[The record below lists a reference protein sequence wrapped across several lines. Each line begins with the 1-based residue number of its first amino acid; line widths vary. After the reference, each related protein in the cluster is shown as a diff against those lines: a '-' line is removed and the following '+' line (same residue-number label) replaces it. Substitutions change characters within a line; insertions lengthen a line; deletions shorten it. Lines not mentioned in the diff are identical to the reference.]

1 MNTVSLY
8 EYCVLDTAHLQV
20 NQVVTML
27 SSIEKYC
34 QVTMCFADVR
44 AIIMHQRKIYHAN
57 LGHPY
62 SSRRSRILLAILLAR
77 ERAAA
82 ASMERILGSC
92 MHIMK
97 D

>member
-1 MNTVSLY
+1 MPKLKKMMKLNSLKVPWAHPDGHKRKKCRTENTK
-8 EYCVLDTAHLQV
+8 E
-20 NQVVTML
+20 
-27 SSIEKYC
+27 EKEN
-34 QVTMCFADVR
+34 VVR
-44 AIIMHQRKIYHAN
+44 AIIMHKRKIYHAN

-62 SSRRSRILLAILLAR
+62 SSQRSRILLEILLAR

-82 ASMERILGSC
+82 ASMKRILGSC